1 MALLLLATPL
11 LHCVVL
17 RSRCRLAIAILLL
30 IPLLGAC
37 GCPMPT
43 TVKIGLVAP
52 FEGSYRSIGY
62 DAVYAARLAVR
73 EINAT
78 GGIDGVRLELVAYDD
93 RGEIE
98 LAERAARNLTVDADV
113 LVVVGHYRPETSSAA
128 GAIYAEVG
136 LPTVVL
142 GGWAGGADG
151 IWSMWP
157 SAEVLALAMR
167 AEAKRQGAVSA
178 GVWGRDAI
186 AAALLASGV
195 PETASPFDAGLDLV
209 YLTGPA
215 IAGGEWLTARR
226 AEGWEGSIVGGTDL
240 ALSSF
245 GQIAGARTGSAVFVT
260 PYPFPADIEGTEA
273 WVVDYQSMGPH
284 VSPPGPFALPTYEAI
299 YLVAD
304 AIAEVLQGDLGLSRE
319 ALAGEL
325 ADVHHDGWLGEVSWD
340 AQGYWQA
347 VTLYLYRWT
356 EGIPLLVAQM
366 PAGGS
371 SWQYP

>member
-1 MALLLLATPL
+1 
-11 LHCVVL
+11 
-17 RSRCRLAIAILLL
+17 
-30 IPLLGAC
+30 
-37 GCPMPT
+37 
-43 TVKIGLVAP
+43 
-52 FEGSYRSIGY
+52 
-62 DAVYAARLAVR
+62 
-73 EINAT
+73 
-78 GGIDGVRLELVAYDD
+78 
-93 RGEIE
+93 
-98 LAERAARNLTVDADV
+98 
-113 LVVVGHYRPETSSAA
+113 
-128 GAIYAEVG
+128 
-136 LPTVVL
+136 
-142 GGWAGGADG
+142 
-151 IWSMWP
+151 
-157 SAEVLALAMR
+157 
-167 AEAKRQGAVSA
+167 
-178 GVWGRDAI
+178 
-186 AAALLASGV
+186 
-195 PETASPFDAGLDLV
+195 
-209 YLTGPA
+209 
-215 IAGGEWLTARR
+215 
-226 AEGWEGSIVGGTDL
+226 
-240 ALSSF
+240 LSSF